1 VPAAAEQFLSDL
13 HRLYLKPRGYRKV
26 RHSFSRAMDGYAE
39 QFEFQGSS
47 FNDASRPW
55 RFYINV
61 RVEFPDVPHRPP
73 VRIESVVSGAPK
85 EFDLPAPHADTFV
98 SEIAGLLASASDQV
112 ASQLPEIR
120 QAFIEQRYWV
130 GTPT

>member
-1 VPAAAEQFLSDL
+1 VPAAAEQFLSNL

-26 RHSFSRAMDGYAE
+26 RHNFSRAMDGYVE
-39 QFEFQGSS
+39 HFEFQGSS

-55 RFYINV
+55 RFYVNV
-61 RVEFPDVPHRPP
+61 RVDFPDVSPRPP
-73 VRIESVVSGAPK
+73 VRIESVVPAAPK
-85 EFDLPAPHADTFV
+85 EFDLPAPQTDAFV

-112 ASQLPEIR
+112 ASELPEIR